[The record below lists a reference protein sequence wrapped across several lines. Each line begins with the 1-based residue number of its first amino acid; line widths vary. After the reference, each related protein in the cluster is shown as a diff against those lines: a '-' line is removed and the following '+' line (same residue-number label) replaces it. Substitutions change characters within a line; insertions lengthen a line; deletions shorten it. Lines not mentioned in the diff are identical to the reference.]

1 MTSHDDGGDDD
12 GDDDDPFRFKMGL
25 PFFVKWSLI
34 PGINCYAIY
43 AHVPTTM
50 MMMMVVV
57 VVMMMM
63 MTTMMMMMMTTTTI
77 VIAIAMTCYDL
88 LFFCHVKSD
97 ARRPWL
103 GGLTFGT

>member
-1 MTSHDDGGDDD
+1 MTMVVMMATMTILS
-12 GDDDDPFRFKMGL
+12 GL
-25 PFFVKWSLI
+25 RRVCHFFAKWSLI
-34 PGINCYAIY
+34 PGMNCYAIY
-43 AHVPTTM
+43 AYVPTTM
-50 MMMMVVV
+50 MMMMLV

-63 MTTMMMMMMTTTTI
+63 MTTTMMMMMMTTI

>member
-1 MTSHDDGGDDD
+1 MTMVVMMMAPMTILS
-12 GDDDDPFRFKMGL
+12 GL
-25 PFFVKWSLI
+25 RWVCHFFVKWSLI

-50 MMMMVVV
+50 MMMMMVVV
-57 VVMMMM
+57 VVMMM
-63 MTTMMMMMMTTTTI
+63 MTTMMMMMMMTTI